1 VNQFLLSIQESR
13 PSAIA
18 AAAQVLIE
26 QRVASGLA
34 AISRTERW
42 RVQFGSCAFSVIA
55 FRLDERRD
63 GDESAPSWERW
74 RTRVSAGG
82 RGVTYGFKAFLPR
95 PLWRH
100 RSLCGLELGRRA
112 HDKAVFVAPSPQ
124 ANLMC
129 DMADT
134 VRVKQL
140 SARSTCTKMH
150 SINLIELKFTTYN
163 LVTFG

>member
-1 VNQFLLSIQESR
+1 VVEGARLESVYTGNR
-13 PSAIA
+13 IEGSNPSPSANC
-18 AAAQVLIE
+18 
-26 QRVASGLA
+26 S
-34 AISRTERW
+34 S
-42 RVQFGSCAFSVIA
+42 
-55 FRLDERRD
+55 
-63 GDESAPSWERW
+63 
-74 RTRVSAGG
+74 
-82 RGVTYGFKAFLPR
+82 
-95 PLWRH
+95 
-100 RSLCGLELGRRA
+100 
-112 HDKAVFVAPSPQ
+112 VFVAPSPQ